1 MASARVAAALR
12 CGRARVA
19 RAQVETGATWSRTIG
34 IRDTHRVSA
43 RKSGT
48 FTLQMPMHAVLQPV
62 RLQPAGRLAVLVA
75 GSALML
81 LLSHDGEVLAE
92 AALPDAPVGPA
103 VTADFNN
110 DGITDVIVG
119 THNSFYGFSVQ
130 RRAGS
135 RVVQWLIGSLVL
147 SMVSVVMIQ
156 TLSAA
161 QHESS
166 ATSGRLGARAS
177 ALRGK
182 DRRSTD

>member
-1 MASARVAAALR
+1 M
-12 CGRARVA
+12 
-19 RAQVETGATWSRTIG
+19 ETGATWSRTVG
-34 IRDTHRVSA
+34 IKDTHRVSA
-43 RKSGT
+43 RKSDT
-48 FTLQMPMHAVLQPV
+48 FVLQMPMHAVLQPM
-62 RLQPAGRLAVLVA
+62 RLQRTERLAVLVA

-81 LLSHDGEVLAE
+81 LLSQDGEILAE
-92 AALPDAPVGPA
+92 AVLPDAPVGPA

-135 RVVQWLIGSLVL
+135 RIVQWLIGSLVL
-147 SMVSVVMIQ
+147 SMVAVVMIQ

-161 QHESS
+161 QHEMS
-166 ATSGRLGARAS
+166 ATRGRLGGRSS